1 MMAALI
7 ALGTAALCFFL
18 FYALI
23 QIKIKPQQKLS
34 QRLLA
39 LDSVDS
45 AEDSRGGF
53 DAAGVRRK
61 LEREKPSFRQRVIIP
76 LQNSLGS
83 FITNLAPAAWLRELE
98 HKLVLAGKSRVW
110 SCQAYALF
118 WVMMIALGVFLG
130 IRYTA
135 NAVDMPFMQS
145 MMLVLVFG
153 ALFGM
158 MPLVVL
164 RMLIQKRQEKIL
176 RQMPEI
182 LDLLCVSVQAGL
194 TFDAALR
201 RIVEKMQWPLIEEL
215 KRMLDDVRMGL
226 PRRQAMRMLAERCEV
241 QELTLFCTSLIQAE
255 RLGTSIGKTLTNQS
269 ANMRE
274 RHRQRIKA
282 QAMKAPVKMLFPL
295 VLFIFP
301 ALFVI
306 VLLPSLLS
314 LMENFGK

>member
-1 MMAALI
+1 MMAVLLS
-7 ALGTAALCFFL
+7 LGTIILCFLL

-34 QRLLA
+34 QRLMA
-39 LDSVDS
+39 LD
-45 AEDSRGGF
+45 AA
-53 DAAGVRRK
+53 DAASAGRASLDMAGARK
-61 LEREKPSFRQRVIIP
+61 KIERDKPSFRQRVIIP
-76 LQNSLGS
+76 FQDSIGRFVTS
-83 FITNLAPAAWLRELE
+83 LAPAAWLKELD

-110 SCQAYALF
+110 SCQGYALF
-118 WVMMIALGVFLG
+118 WLAMIGLGLFCG

-135 NAVDMPFMQS
+135 NAADMPFVQS
-145 MMLVLVFG
+145 FMLVVVFG
-153 ALFGM
+153 GIFGM

-164 RMLIQKRQEKIL
+164 RMLIQKRQERIL

-182 LDLLCVSVQAGL
+182 LDLLSVSVQAGL

-201 RIVEKMQWPLIEEL
+201 RIVERMKGPLIDEL
-215 KRMLDDVRMGL
+215 KRMLEDVRMGL
-226 PRRQAMRMLAERCEV
+226 PRRQAMRMLADRCEV

-255 RLGTSIGKTLTNQS
+255 RLGTSVGKTLTSQS

-282 QAMKAPVKMLFPL
+282 QAMKAPVKMIFPL

-306 VLLPSLLS
+306 LLLPSLLV
-314 LMENFGK
+314 LMESFAK